1 MAIIYS
7 YPLQST
13 VVGDD
18 IITGTKK
25 GAVVTSKNP
34 TVCWKITTLTNFTL
48 TTLAAKPAYDDNA
61 AAIAGGLAAG
71 DIYQTTGAGAAPL
84 NAAGILMVVQ

>member
-13 VVGDD
+13 AVGDD
-18 IITGTKK
+18 IITGTKSD
-25 GAVVTSKNP
+25 AVVTSKNP
-34 TVCWKITTLTNFTL
+34 TVCWRISTLKNYTLTE
-48 TTLAAKPAYDDNA
+48 LAGKPKYDDNA
-61 AAIAGGLAAG
+61 AALAGGLAAG

>member
-13 VVGDD
+13 VLGDD

-25 GAVVTSKNP
+25 NAVVTSKNP

-48 TTLAAKPAYDDNA
+48 TTLAAKPAYDDNTA
-61 AAIAGGLAAG
+61 AVAGGLAAG

>member
-18 IITGTKK
+18 ILTGTKSN
-25 GAVVTSKNP
+25 AVVTSKNP
-34 TVCWKITTLTNFTL
+34 TVCWRINTITNYTL
-48 TTLAAKPAYDDNA
+48 TTLAAKPAYDDQA
-61 AAIAGGLAAG
+61 AALAGGLVAG